1 MQHDVDTGPTPRVNK
16 KLLSLHKGQTVRL
29 VGEVK
34 AIQGARMVVIA
45 SDKGEVNVHANHS
58 SSDLQAGQ
66 IVEIVVTVN
75 NDLSVT
81 EQSSTSFP
89 YNFSTYNIIFL
100 QLFKIV
106 LSTYV
111 FFRQGELRSAGEF
124 YCPVP

>member
-1 MQHDVDTGPTPRVNK
+1 MQHDHTGPTPRVNK

-66 IVEIVVTVN
+66 IVEIVGTVN

-89 YNFSTYNIIFL
+89 YNFSTSIIFYNY
-100 QLFKIV
+100 FKIV
-106 LSTYV
+106 LSYL
-111 FFRQGELRSAGEF
+111 FRQGELRPTGEF
-124 YCPVP
+124 YSPIP